1 MTVEGMSTGSRNGLE
16 GRRYLLVTLGCF
28 RNEVESDILRG
39 ELASLGMRETTRLE
53 EADVVLVNT
62 CGFIKDACDEGI
74 DTVLE
79 LDSRGVAGGARAPII
94 LLGCMGQRYGAS
106 LAEAMPEVSA
116 VLGADWHADLPA
128 ALVAAIGGEPFTLE
142 PGPAPAGQQ
151 ARTVDSSL
159 DATLYVRVADGCS
172 RGCRFCAIPYIRGPY
187 RSRPLAE
194 VAEEV
199 SRLSGR
205 RPRELVLLAQDLTS
219 YGRGL
224 DSQATLPTMLRT
236 LSEVEEVHWLR
247 MLYLQPEGVTDELIA
262 EVASNPRVCDYFDV
276 PFQHASATVLRRM
289 GRPGGPEEHLALLE
303 RIRSSVPDAAL
314 RTTLMVGYPG
324 ETDDEFDE
332 LMAFVREAGFDWMGA
347 FVFSPE
353 EGTAA
358 CELPGAIP
366 REIAVSRYNSLVELQ
381 DRIEDERQESQV
393 GRTLEVV
400 VEDPSELDGYELVG
414 RSYREAPV
422 VDGAVQVRSGSGAV
436 PGDFLSVR
444 VTGREGLDLAAET

>member
-1 MTVEGMSTGSRNGLE
+1 MTAHDEKGLRCIPTGRH
-16 GRRYLLVTLGCF
+16 YLLVTLGCF
-28 RNEVESDILRG
+28 RNEVESDLLRG
-39 ELASLGMRETTRLE
+39 ELASLGMEETTRHD

-79 LDSRGVAGGARAPII
+79 LDSLGVPGGGKAPVV
-94 LLGCMGQRYGAS
+94 LLGCMGQRYGAA
-106 LAEAMPEVSA
+106 LAEAMPEVAA
-116 VLGADWHADLPA
+116 VLGADWHAELPA
-128 ALVAAIGGEPFTLE
+128 ALGAVLAGERWTAE
-142 PGPAPAGQQ
+142 PGDAPAGQQ

-159 DATLYVRVADGCS
+159 DATLFVRVADGCS
-172 RGCRFCAIPYIRGPY
+172 RGCRFCTIPSIRGPY
-187 RSRPLAE
+187 RSRPASE
-194 VAEEV
+194 VVEEV
-199 SRLSGR
+199 SRLSGG

-219 YGRGL
+219 YGRDL
-224 DSQATLPTMLRT
+224 DSPETLPALLRA
-236 LSEVEEVHWLR
+236 LGEVEEAHWLR
-247 MLYLQPEGVTDELIA
+247 MLYLQPEGVTDELIS

-276 PFQHASATVLRRM
+276 PFQHASESVLRRM

-303 RIRSSVPDAAL
+303 RIRSAVPDAAL
-314 RTTLMVGYPG
+314 RTTLMLGYPG
-324 ETDDEFDE
+324 ETDGEFDE
-332 LMAFVREAGFDWMGA
+332 LMAFVMEARFDWMGA

-358 CELPGAIP
+358 RELPGAIP

-422 VDGAVQVRSGSGAV
+422 VDGAVQVRSGGGAV

-444 VTGREGLDLAAET
+444 VTGREGLDLAAEA